1 MYNTQFRLHFIVL
14 LWGFTGIMGKL
25 INLSALPLVFWRT
38 IITITTI
45 VLMLKAVEI
54 SLKVTK
60 SQFIQYI
67 GVGVVIGLHWALF
80 FGAIKVSNVSVALST
95 LSTAALFTAIIEP
108 FFYERKINIYEV
120 VLSLI
125 VIVCLWLIFRAS
137 PEYWLG
143 ILLGISC
150 AFLSALMAVLN
161 GVLQKKPNS
170 KPRIIIL
177 YEMIGA
183 FLVVAILM
191 PFFTDSIDEILFQ
204 KSDFIWLLIL
214 GTVLTAYPMIES
226 VKLMKY
232 MSPYTLVLAV
242 NMEPIYSITLAFI
255 IFGESEKMSPI
266 FYIAASVMILVIV
279 LNEIIKIRLK
289 KNNQPQNKRI

>member
-45 VLMLKAVEI
+45 VVMLKAVGI

-60 SQFIQYI
+60 SQFLQYI

-108 FFYERKINIYEV
+108 FFYKRKINIYEV

-143 ILLGISC
+143 ILLGIAC

-226 VKLMKY
+226 VRLMKY

-242 NMEPIYSITLAFI
+242 NMEPIYSIALAFI

-266 FYIAASVMILVIV
+266 FYIAASVMIIVIV

-289 KNNQPQNKRI
+289 KLNKS

>member
-45 VLMLKAVEI
+45 VVMLKAVGI

-60 SQFIQYI
+60 SQFLQYI

-108 FFYERKINIYEV
+108 FFYKRKINIYEV

-143 ILLGISC
+143 ILLGIAC

-191 PFFTDSIDEILFQ
+191 PFFTDSIYEVFF
-204 KSDFIWLLIL
+204 KKNDFIWLLIL

-226 VKLMKY
+226 VRLMKY

-242 NMEPIYSITLAFI
+242 NMEPIYSIALAFI

-266 FYIAASVMILVIV
+266 FYIAASVMIIVIV

-289 KNNQPQNKRI
+289 KNKQPKNKSI